1 MVTTRI
7 LGTSILCSADI
18 YAPQKEKIKVLLNFF
33 QKIAVSKGRA
43 FGHLPQKA
51 KHSSWTSSTLI
62 VRRLCGWIF
71 QSKFWIEKEGAFVR
85 EKPPR
90 GQPMCTFQ
98 KNLPVGG
105 FFGKCMSFVCQVSVK
120 GAFLLQ
126 NPLFFTPI
134 FGLKNSPAKAPW
146 RYELNKFN
154 SSFRLPQKAAKGVAS
169 GHHHL
174 F

>member
-43 FGHLPQKA
+43 FGRLPQKA

-71 QSKFWIEKEGAFVR
+71 QSKYWIEKEGAFVR
-85 EKPPR
+85 EKPPWQTNNMHCSEKPPSGR
-90 GQPMCTFQ
+90 FFCCLCCWAEEQIDKNFVSAIYIYETKLSSVFLIIKTFNILIRSDTSFCRQ
-98 KNLPVGG
+98 K
-105 FFGKCMSFVCQVSVK
+105 
-120 GAFLLQ
+120 
-126 NPLFFTPI
+126 
-134 FGLKNSPAKAPW
+134 
-146 RYELNKFN
+146 
-154 SSFRLPQKAAKGVAS
+154 SSTG
-169 GHHHL
+169 
-174 F
+174 